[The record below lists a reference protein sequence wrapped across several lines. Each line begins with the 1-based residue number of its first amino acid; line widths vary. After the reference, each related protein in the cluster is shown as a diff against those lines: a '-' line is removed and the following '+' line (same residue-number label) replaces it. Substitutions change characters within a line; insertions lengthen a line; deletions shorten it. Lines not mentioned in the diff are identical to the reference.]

1 MFNTFIEI
9 CKLLGIFLQDYF
21 YRLIRKLKR
30 ENGLWNPTPK
40 DYLLVKII
48 NSVIIQNWILIQ
60 ILLQ

>member
-40 DYLLVKII
+40 DYLV
-48 NSVIIQNWILIQ
+48 SFQNWRID
-60 ILLQ
+60 

>member
-30 ENGLWNPTPK
+30 EKRIMESYAQGLFTSKN
-40 DYLLVKII
+40 Y
-48 NSVIIQNWILIQ
+48 
-60 ILLQ
+60 